1 MKTISKIT
9 GKQYNPGNDT
19 IYITNMT
26 QAKLYMRNGAT
37 LLDILYDNTK
47 YDALV
52 FVFSKSGTKA
62 LYEKWNKRELE

>member
-1 MKTISKIT
+1 MKKTSNVT
-9 GKQYNPGNDT
+9 GKQYTPGKDLA
-19 IYITNMT
+19 YITNMT

-52 FVFSKSGTKA
+52 FIFSKSETKE
-62 LYEKWNKRELE
+62 LYIKWNNRELE

>member
-1 MKTISKIT
+1 MITISKIT
-9 GKQYNPGNDT
+9 GKQYHPGNDT
-19 IYITNMT
+19 VYITNMI

-52 FVFSKSGTKA
+52 FVFSKSETRE
-62 LYEKWNKRELE
+62 LYKKWNKRELE